1 MAANNITQLSTANTF
16 QHWLTAT
23 QLLIATA
30 NSLTDGKGSTFYAN
44 TKLEVGGNDS
54 SLNVTTTANINSI
67 TSSTITTSNLTTG
80 NLAITYNISSLN
92 LTSTLFVGQNQDVY
106 GNSNVG
112 GILTVTGNSTLTN
125 VNVTNTLT
133 VIGNTTL
140 TGTLGVTGNTSVGNL
155 NISGALTGGSFTIPN
170 SAITGVL
177 VSSQIADG
185 SITNAK
191 LASGI
196 AIPSPIS
203 NSTFYLTSDGTN
215 ALFKAQTSLV
225 IANTQV
231 TGLITSAQIA
241 SVANTQIT
249 GLITSA
255 QIASVANTQITGLIT
270 SAQIASVAN
279 TQITGFGTGVSTAL
293 GVAIGSAGSVITNG
307 GALGTP
313 SSGTLTNC
321 TFPTLNQNTT
331 GSANTF
337 TSTIQNSQFNS
348 IGVGIAASGTA
359 GEILAIDNITAYAS
373 SDRRLKKNIVNISDA
388 IKKVQKLN
396 GVEFDW
402 LDAYIEERGGE
413 DDYFVRKHDIGLIAQ
428 EVEEVLPEIV
438 ADRPNGYKAIKYER
452 VVALLV
458 EAIKELTDRIDKLEN
473 K

>member
-133 VIGNTTL
+133 VVGNTTL
-140 TGTLGVTGNTSVGNL
+140 TGTLGITGNTSVGNL
-155 NISGALTGGSFTIPN
+155 NISGALTGGSFTISN

-241 SVANTQIT
+241 SVANTKIT

-255 QIASVANTQITGLIT
+255 QIASVANTQVTGILIPSQGGTGIT
-270 SAQIASVAN
+270 SL
-279 TQITGFGTGVSTAL
+279 GTGVATSL

-348 IGVGIAASGTA
+348 IGVGTAASGTA
-359 GEILAIDNITAYAS
+359 GEILAIDNITAYY
-373 SDRRLKKNIVNISDA
+373 SDEKLKTKLGNIDNALDKILS
-388 IKKVQKLN
+388 LN
-396 GVEFDW
+396 GFYYEANEIAQALGYKVKREV
-402 LDAYIEERGGE
+402 G
-413 DDYFVRKHDIGLIAQ
+413 VSAQ
-428 EVEEVLPEIV
+428 EVQAIMPEVV
-438 ADRPNGYKAIKYER
+438 APAPIDNKYLTVRYER
-452 VVALLV
+452 LVPLLI
-458 EAIKELTDRIDKLEN
+458 EAIKELTNKINVLESN
-473 K
+473 QKN

>member
-67 TSSTITTSNLTTG
+67 TSSTITTSNLITG

-92 LTSTLFVGQNQDVY
+92 LTSTLFVGQNQVVY

-133 VIGNTTL
+133 VVGNTTL
-140 TGTLGVTGNTSVGNL
+140 TGTLGINGNTSVGNL
-155 NISGALTGGSFTIPN
+155 NISGALTGGSFTISN

-185 SITNAK
+185 AITNAK

-241 SVANTQIT
+241 SVANTK
-249 GLITSA
+249 
-255 QIASVANTQITGLIT
+255 ITGLIT

-337 TSTIQNSQFNS
+337 TSTTQNSQFNS
-348 IGVGIAASGTA
+348 IGVGTAASGAA
-359 GEILAIDNITAYAS
+359 GEILAIDNITAYY
-373 SDRRLKKNIVNISDA
+373 SDEKLKTKLGNIDNALAKILT
-388 IKKVQKLN
+388 LN
-396 GVEFDW
+396 GFYYEANEIAQALGYKVKREVG
-402 LDAYIEERGGE
+402 IS
-413 DDYFVRKHDIGLIAQ
+413 AQ
-428 EVEEVLPEIV
+428 EVQAIMPEVV
-438 ADRPNGYKAIKYER
+438 APAPIDDKYLTVRYER
-452 VVALLV
+452 LVPLLI
-458 EAIKELTDRIDKLEN
+458 EAIKELTNKINVLEN
-473 K
+473 NQKN

>member
-67 TSSTITTSNLTTG
+67 TSSTITTSNLITG

-92 LTSTLFVGQNQDVY
+92 LTSTLFVGQNQVVY

-133 VIGNTTL
+133 VVGNTTL
-140 TGTLGVTGNTSVGNL
+140 TGTLGITGNTSVGNL
-155 NISGALTGGSFTIPN
+155 NISGALTGGSFTISN

-241 SVANTQIT
+241 SVANTKIT

-293 GVAIGSAGSVITNG
+293 GVAVGSAGSVITNG

-337 TSTIQNSQFNS
+337 TSTTQNSQFNS
-348 IGVGIAASGTA
+348 IGVGTAASGTA
-359 GEILAIDNITAYAS
+359 GEILAIDNITAYY
-373 SDRRLKKNIVNISDA
+373 SDEKLKTKLGNIDNALDKILT
-388 IKKVQKLN
+388 LN
-396 GVEFDW
+396 GFYYEANEIAQALGYKVKREVG
-402 LDAYIEERGGE
+402 IS
-413 DDYFVRKHDIGLIAQ
+413 AQ
-428 EVEEVLPEIV
+428 EVQAIMPEVV
-438 ADRPNGYKAIKYER
+438 APAPIDDKYLTVRYER
-452 VVALLV
+452 LVPLLI
-458 EAIKELTDRIDKLEN
+458 EAIKELTNKINVLEN
-473 K
+473 NQKN

>member
-67 TSSTITTSNLTTG
+67 TSSTITTSNLITG

-92 LTSTLFVGQNQDVY
+92 LTSTLFVGQNQVVY

-133 VIGNTTL
+133 VVGNTTL
-140 TGTLGVTGNTSVGNL
+140 TGTLGITGNTSVGNL
-155 NISGALTGGSFTIPN
+155 NISGALTGGSFTISN

-185 SITNAK
+185 AITNAK

-249 GLITSA
+249 G
-255 QIASVANTQITGLIT
+255 
-270 SAQIASVAN
+270 
-279 TQITGFGTGVSTAL
+279 FGTGVSTAL
-293 GVAIGSAGSVITNG
+293 GVAVGSAGSVITNG

-331 GSANTF
+331 GSANTANTANTF
-337 TSTIQNSQFNS
+337 TSTTQNSQFNS
-348 IGVGIAASGTA
+348 IGVGTAASGTA
-359 GEILAIDNITAYAS
+359 GEILAIDNITAYY
-373 SDRRLKKNIVNISDA
+373 SDEKLKTKLGNIDNALAKILT
-388 IKKVQKLN
+388 LN
-396 GVEFDW
+396 GFYYEANEIAQALGYKVKREVG
-402 LDAYIEERGGE
+402 IS
-413 DDYFVRKHDIGLIAQ
+413 AQ
-428 EVEEVLPEIV
+428 EVQAIMPEVV
-438 ADRPNGYKAIKYER
+438 APAPIDNKYLTVRYER
-452 VVALLV
+452 LVPLLI
-458 EAIKELTDRIDKLEN
+458 EAIKELTNKINVLESN
-473 K
+473 QKN

>member
-44 TKLEVGGNDS
+44 TKLEVGGSNS

-92 LTSTLFVGQNQDVY
+92 LTSTLFVGQNQVVY

-133 VIGNTTL
+133 VVGNTTL
-140 TGTLGVTGNTSVGNL
+140 TGTLGITGNTTVGNL

-185 SITNAK
+185 AITNAK

-241 SVANTQIT
+241 SVANTQVT

-255 QIASVANTQITGLIT
+255 QIASVANTQVTGILIPSQGGTGIT
-270 SAQIASVAN
+270 SL
-279 TQITGFGTGVSTAL
+279 GTGVATSL
-293 GVAIGSAGSVITNG
+293 GVAVGSAGSVITNG

-337 TSTIQNSQFNS
+337 TSTTQNSQFNS
-348 IGVGIAASGTA
+348 IGVGTAASGTA

-373 SDRRLKKNIVNISDA
+373 SDRRLKENIVNISDA

-396 GVEFDW
+396 GVEYDW
-402 LDAYIEERGGE
+402 IDAYIEERGGVDE
-413 DDYFVRKHDIGLIAQ
+413 YFVRKHDIGLIAQ

-458 EAIKELTDRIDKLEN
+458 EAIKELTDRLDKLEN
-473 K
+473 N

>member
-67 TSSTITTSNLTTG
+67 TSSTITTSNLITG

-92 LTSTLFVGQNQDVY
+92 LTSTLFVGQNQVVY

-133 VIGNTTL
+133 VVGNTTL
-140 TGTLGVTGNTSVGNL
+140 TGTLGITGNTSVGNL

-185 SITNAK
+185 AITNAK

-348 IGVGIAASGTA
+348 IGVGTAASGTA
-359 GEILAIDNITAYAS
+359 GEILAIDNITAYY
-373 SDRRLKKNIVNISDA
+373 SDEKLKTKLGNIDNALDKILT
-388 IKKVQKLN
+388 LN
-396 GVEFDW
+396 GFYYEANEIAQALGYKVKREVG
-402 LDAYIEERGGE
+402 IS
-413 DDYFVRKHDIGLIAQ
+413 AQ
-428 EVEEVLPEIV
+428 EVQAIMPEVV
-438 ADRPNGYKAIKYER
+438 APAPIDDKYLTVRYER
-452 VVALLV
+452 LVPLLI
-458 EAIKELTDRIDKLEN
+458 EAIKELTNKINVLESN
-473 K
+473 QKN